1 MILKRKRTATVA
13 TKTSAVRMKERHE
26 KLRAH
31 YDHEP
36 AAATITD
43 FATTAGNFVSP
54 TDALH
59 SEVSLCRHSQ
69 FSCPIGVH
77 TAVGGESD
85 QPTPG
90 DLLCGALAACLDST
104 LRIIANRIGV
114 ELRELA
120 VEVQGRVDVRGT
132 LRFDRHVPIGFQHFD
147 VNVKLRTAPWVPDL
161 IVRKMLRA
169 AETSC
174 VVMQTLKPGAS
185 IKISRTR

>member
-1 MILKRKRTATVA
+1 MILKRKRSGSRAKKA
-13 TKTSAVRMKERHE
+13 NAVRMKERHD

-31 YDHEP
+31 YADEP
-36 AAATITD
+36 LAATVSD

-54 TDALH
+54 TDPLH

-104 LRIIANRIGV
+104 LRIIANRVGV
-114 ELRELA
+114 ELRELT

-132 LRFDRHVPIGFQHFD
+132 LRFDRSVAIGFQHFD

-161 IVRKMLRA
+161 IVKKMLRG

-185 IKISRTR
+185 IKISRSR